1 MRTHAL
7 ATGSVIAPHTKH
19 VVSGLQTP
27 PPRRD
32 GSDEVRLVERVS
44 ARDPDA
50 FEQLYRLY
58 QPRLHRFLINLLRC
72 TQLVEEVLD
81 DTMIVVWQSAH
92 GFRGASKVSTW
103 IFAIAYR
110 KALKAR
116 TRWPPPIE
124 DEDRDSRIDSG
135 PGPEQQLQRQR
146 LHQALLAAMNQLSAN
161 HRAVIDLTYFHG
173 LGCREIAEVMDCP
186 VDTVKTRMFHA
197 RRRLRDS
204 LSGAVTDWL

>member
-1 MRTHAL
+1 MRTNVLTIGA
-7 ATGSVIAPHTKH
+7 AIGPGTREKVGRGPAAA
-19 VVSGLQTP
+19 Q
-27 PPRRD
+27 RRH
-32 GSDEVRLVERVS
+32 GSDERRLIERVG

-50 FEQLYRLY
+50 FKQLYRLY
-58 QPRLHRFLINLLRC
+58 QPRLHRFLVNLLRC

-92 GFRGASKVSTW
+92 RFRGASKVSTW

-116 TRWPPPIE
+116 TRWPEPVE
-124 DEDRDSRIDSG
+124 DEGRDLRKDPG

-146 LHQALLAAMNQLSAN
+146 LHQSLLDAMDHLSAN

-173 LGCREIAEVMDCP
+173 LSCSDIADVMNCP

-197 RRRLRDS
+197 RRHLRHC
-204 LSGAVTDWL
+204 LSGAVTDWV

>member
-1 MRTHAL
+1 MRTNVL
-7 ATGSVIAPHTKH
+7 AIGRAIAPRNQH
-19 VVSGLQTP
+19 VVSGLQKP

-32 GSDEVRLVERVS
+32 GSEEVRLIERVS

-50 FEQLYRLY
+50 FKQLYRLY
-58 QPRLHRFLINLLRC
+58 QPRLHRFLANLLRC
-72 TQLVEEVLD
+72 TQLVEEALD

-92 GFRGASKVSTW
+92 KFRGASKVSTW

-116 TRWPPPIE
+116 TRWPETVE
-124 DEDRDSRIDSG
+124 DEDRDLRMDLG
-135 PGPEQQLQRQR
+135 PGPEQQLQRLR
-146 LHQALLAAMNQLSAN
+146 LHRSLLDAMDQLSAN

-173 LGCREIAEVMDCP
+173 LSCRDIADVMNCP

-197 RRRLRDS
+197 RRHLRES

>member
-1 MRTHAL
+1 MRTNAL
-7 ATGSVIAPHTKH
+7 AIGSAIAPRTQHGI
-19 VVSGLQTP
+19 SGLQTP
-27 PPRRD
+27 PLRRD
-32 GSDEVRLVERVS
+32 GSEEVRLIERIG

-58 QPRLHRFLINLLRC
+58 QPRLHRFLVNLLRC
-72 TQLVEEVLD
+72 AQLVEEVLD
-81 DTMIVVWQSAH
+81 DTMIVVWQSARR
-92 GFRGASKVSTW
+92 FRGASKVSTW

-116 TRWPPPIE
+116 TRWPEPVE
-124 DEDRDSRIDSG
+124 DEDRDSRMDPG

-146 LHQALLAAMNQLSAN
+146 LHQSLIAAMGQLSAN

-173 LGCREIAEVMDCP
+173 LRCREIAEVMNCP

-197 RRRLRDS
+197 RRRLRKS